1 MQKTQRQLQVGET
14 IKRALCEIFIRDD
27 LMNIMSSYITI
38 LRVDIS
44 PDIKKAIVYLNI
56 FGDEKNNPKII
67 KKLNGLISNIRYELA
82 KKVVFRVVPEIVFIH
97 DDNEK
102 KALLL
107 EELIN
112 KESLKYKNKNN
123 VDFDKKK
130 K

>member
-27 LMNIMSSYITI
+27 LMTIMSNHITI
-38 LRVDIS
+38 LKVDAS

-67 KKLNGLISNIRYELA
+67 KKLNSLVPNIRYELA
-82 KKVVFRVVPEIVFIH
+82 KKVIFRIVPEIVFMH
-97 DDNEK
+97 DNNEK
-102 KALLL
+102 KASLL
-107 EELIN
+107 EDLIN
-112 KESLKYKNKNN
+112 KESLKYSTKNN